1 MALSKAHKVLFAV
14 LALAVAVLLIDWLF
28 LRGDATRPSEARG
41 SVSAPPAETA
51 APPPPSPEPPAVA
64 DAKPD
69 ADAPTPADRLR
80 TAAQTLGLDPTD
92 TREAFTPSEDWLSEL
107 KPPEPVAPQRDPA
120 EDFAR
125 QHRLTSVILIGTGGS
140 AVVDG
145 RAVRVGQEL
154 DGFRLV
160 RLTSAG
166 AVFQAGDSQVELR
179 LRPVGD
185 TP

>member
-1 MALSKAHKVLFAV
+1 MALSNAHKVLFAV
-14 LALAVAVLLIDWLF
+14 LALAVLALLIDWLF
-28 LRGDATRPSEARG
+28 LGGDATHPSAASA
-41 SVSAPPAETA
+41 SVGAPPAETA
-51 APPPPSPEPPAVA
+51 VPPAPPPEPTAVA

-69 ADAPTPADRLR
+69 ADGPLLADRLR
-80 TAAQTLGLDPTD
+80 TAARTLGLDPTN
-92 TREAFTPSEDWLSEL
+92 TREAFAPSEDWLPEL
-107 KPPEPVAPQRDPA
+107 RLPGPPQRDPA

-179 LRPVGD
+179 LRPAGD